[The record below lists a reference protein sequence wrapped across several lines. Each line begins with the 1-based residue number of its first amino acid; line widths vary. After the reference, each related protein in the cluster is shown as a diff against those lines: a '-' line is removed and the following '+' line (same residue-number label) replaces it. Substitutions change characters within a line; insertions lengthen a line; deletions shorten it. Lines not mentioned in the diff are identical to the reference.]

1 MSLKMHLLQYKFKM
15 PPYPPRRYAIT
26 RTPFSVRSV
35 FALHVTNSVSIAPE
49 AVQDRVIVKRR
60 LCAPVPRTRI
70 SFFPLTSIVVL
81 DGISKHMGASSML
94 MMRLESNSCCI
105 RCALTSSKN
114 LLTLASNWAGN
125 FCCTDV

>member
-49 AVQDRVIVKRR
+49 AVQDRVIVKHR
-60 LCAPVPRTRI
+60 LCAPVPRKDLL
-70 SFFPLTSIVVL
+70 FPSDI
-81 DGISKHMGASSML
+81 
-94 MMRLESNSCCI
+94 NCC
-105 RCALTSSKN
+105 
-114 LLTLASNWAGN
+114 AGWHIKAHGSLVHV
-125 FCCTDV
+125 DDEA